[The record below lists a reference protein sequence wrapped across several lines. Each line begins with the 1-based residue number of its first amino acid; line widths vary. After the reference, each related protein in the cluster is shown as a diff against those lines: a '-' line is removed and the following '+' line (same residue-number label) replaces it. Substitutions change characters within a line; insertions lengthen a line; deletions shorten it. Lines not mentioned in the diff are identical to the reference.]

1 MEPEPRKK
9 KRRGYSAHLDGKAL
23 VLSHDAP
30 LPDVC
35 MKCGAHDGITR
46 RAVIF
51 SWSPLWVRYL
61 VFCLVGVLLQ
71 LLMRVR
77 ASFAV
82 PLCMPCNARWARA
95 RYATLGSIGA
105 IVVAL
110 AAATFL
116 QEAYPKARFFGVVTF
131 AFAVLLH
138 FAFVRPR
145 TLPVHH
151 LDENEIALLTVN
163 ETAIK
168 EILAGA
174 RRPKAES

>member
-1 MEPEPRKK
+1 M
-9 KRRGYSAHLDGKAL
+9 
-23 VLSHDAP
+23 
-30 LPDVC
+30 
-35 MKCGAHDGITR
+35 
-46 RAVIF
+46 
-51 SWSPLWVRYL
+51 
-61 VFCLVGVLLQ
+61 
-71 LLMRVR
+71 
-77 ASFAV
+77 
-82 PLCMPCNARWARA
+82 
-95 RYATLGSIGA
+95 
-105 IVVAL
+105 
-110 AAATFL
+110 
-116 QEAYPKARFFGVVTF
+116 TF